1 MCTATLGRMLEP
13 FDSWSE
19 FNVAVAGAGAALG
32 GLLIVALS
40 VNIKTIAESRGL
52 AARAAASIAA
62 LILGVALCCA
72 ALIPGQV
79 PFGSASKCWSG
90 RRSARGGRPVGRCCA
105 AGRGADRVSEVHG
118 GTHPAVLRTP
128 GGLRGRA
135 ASSCWR
141 FPGRPPALVLV
152 AAATILAIVTT
163 VLFSWIALV
172 EVLR

>member
-1 MCTATLGRMLEP
+1 MLEP
-13 FDSWSE
+13 FASWSE

-40 VNIKTIAESRGL
+40 VNIRTIAESRGL

-62 LILGVALCCA
+62 LILGVALCSA

-79 PFGSASKCWSG
+79 PLGFGIQVLLGTALCSLVVV
-90 RRSARGGRPVGRCCA
+90 RSALAVQRDGVQTGFRRYTAERILLFSA
-105 AGRGADRVSEVHG
+105 A
-118 GTHPAVLRTP
+118 PAVYAV
-128 GGLRGRA
+128 GGIL
-135 ASSCWR
+135 
-141 FPGRPPALVLV
+141 LV
-152 AAATILAIVTT
+152 ALPGSTAGLVFVAGATILAIVTT

>member
-1 MCTATLGRMLEP
+1 MLEP

-52 AARAAASIAA
+52 AARAAASIAG

-79 PFGSASKCWSG
+79 PIGYGIQVLVGTALCALVIV
-90 RRSARGGRPVGRCCA
+90 RSALAVQRD
-105 AGRGADRVSEVHG
+105 GAQTGFRRYTAERILLFS
-118 GTHPAVLRTP
+118 A
-128 GGLRGRA
+128 
-135 ASSCWR
+135 
-141 FPGRPPALVLV
+141 PPAIYAVGGVFLLALPESPTGLVLV
-152 AAATILAIVTT
+152 AVGTILAIVTT

>member
-1 MCTATLGRMLEP
+1 MLEP
-13 FDSWSE
+13 FASWSE

-40 VNIKTIAESRGL
+40 VNIRTIAESRGL

-79 PFGSASKCWSG
+79 PVGFGVQVLVGTALCSVVVV
-90 RRSARGGRPVGRCCA
+90 RSALAVRRDAVQTGFGKYA
-105 AGRGADRVSEVHG
+105 AERILMFAVA
-118 GTHPAVLRTP
+118 PAVYAV
-128 GGLRGRA
+128 GGILLVGLPQ
-135 ASSCWR
+135 SSA
-141 FPGRPPALVLV
+141 GLVLV
-152 AAATILAIVTT
+152 AVGTILAIVTT
-163 VLFSWIALV
+163 VLFSWVALV